1 MCRCV
6 LRRYSV
12 PSRGATQKTLGYTHS
27 SLLTLRRRQVR
38 AWVGQEEKYNSILRE
53 VYDGRDMNDPEG
65 RNRPRTRPPPQPPR
79 HIPPPTVNVDQNF
92 IDGFTNWSKKYD
104 VPSGRKVFSEGV
116 TKGVTKIGK
125 GQDAMLCCLFY
136 SNEGRR
142 ACCVIFNS

>member
-1 MCRCV
+1 M
-6 LRRYSV
+6 